1 MSLKFSYCSQSFLIE
16 NGEIIVKRVSVSKMS
31 LYITVKLICMWW
43 YFLMMIAITEWF
55 VNNHS
60 QTTLPNGTGH
70 EC

>member
-43 YFLMMIAITEWF
+43 YFLMMIAIMMRKAIKALF
-55 VNNHS
+55 LNY
-60 QTTLPNGTGH
+60 
-70 EC
+70 